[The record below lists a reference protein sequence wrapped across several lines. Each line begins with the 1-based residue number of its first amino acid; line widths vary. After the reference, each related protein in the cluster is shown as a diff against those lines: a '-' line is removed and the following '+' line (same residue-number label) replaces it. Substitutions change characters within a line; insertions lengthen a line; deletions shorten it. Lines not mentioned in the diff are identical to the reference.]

1 MAVDNE
7 LEKYFADNDVG
18 EKPTRPEQESDPLSR
33 YFEEQPKVEQPA
45 GGEIGIERYFQDEA
59 EKPSRAGA
67 IGRAVAEEFFPAT
80 AAGLAVGAISKL
92 PLPAVP
98 KFLVGATGAI
108 LSAGVAGRTQEAIA
122 RKVVGPEA
130 VEQFKAQRERDI
142 AQYPVS
148 TFAASALTPTVGALA
163 GLGKKGIGAA
173 GGAIRKAFTKAE
185 QAAPEA
191 VESGAVK
198 TFYHGS
204 PSTEIDKLQP
214 DSRGL
219 VFMSE
224 SKDVASSYRLSRTK
238 NVDLAK
244 AGLTDDEIKSY
255 RAYKNAIATQ
265 PEISPE
271 SLLSGKQFDEA
282 SSALEKL
289 DVYERGLAEQG
300 RVYEISIP
308 TSKLIDYREGD
319 KFYQTLEKVR
329 DDLYAKGEKRLGNIV
344 QNSIFNKIPPQSR
357 FLDKPFFD
365 SLKKQDIEG
374 ITLPHS
380 KEGTETMVVQGVI
393 KKPLGAEPARVP
405 PSRERMIEEVKARAE
420 PGQKMRATAE
430 RLLGD
435 AKTPEELAQK
445 IADKRNR
452 ALYDTYSPQT
462 LAKNLRVLSPED
474 RAVIAQGDD
483 LIGEVAK
490 FVSAEDYR
498 LSGNVQAADLIY
510 DDIFKT
516 ITNYAQGLN
525 LGKLIS
531 TTPDGY
537 AYILNKTLLKA
548 SRKFATDLEKSG
560 AEKASKITEDL
571 RKQAIDLFTKR
582 QATQAAYDQAKL
594 VARKD
599 LSKKAG
605 RIAEEA
611 ENKALLASYELA
623 SFEARLLAKDLGQ
636 QVSDHIKGNLLTTI
650 SQSAN
655 ILGNT
660 VNMPTRAATRQ
671 VASFLDQLERNV
683 VRPIVAR
690 LPGGKGFAEKY
701 LASEKQ
707 FMSPIGRGS
716 LERFLETG
724 KAGGRGVKE
733 GVVGL
738 KRGISAEGLL
748 TGEDIRGFQ
757 PLKAWEQLFTGK
769 GLAQP
774 IATGAAGTA
783 ARTMDKVRLLSEGT
797 LGIPPEVMFRLL
809 QLGDAPARRMAQA
822 RLLSERAQLR
832 GLKGIELQRA
842 VRFPFQEEVDKIA
855 QEAAEAVYQQD
866 TQLSRG
872 IKWLTGMIPGY
883 LENIP
888 GIGKTMAG
896 AARAGITAVIP
907 YQKTPTNVIDEILE
921 YAIPEYSF
929 VKGLAEQGQGKFR
942 SAKLKFA
949 KSIVGWAIG
958 NVADMLSNAG
968 VITSAASKSEKVRD
982 VQLPSEGA
990 KMFNI
995 TGSQRFMES
1004 GEKQETQPGDTLVS
1018 LEKLGVVGAI
1028 MSTRNEARKA
1038 TEGGSGSVG
1047 EAWAST
1053 LPQTLKFGFE
1063 QSFLRNMN
1071 SLLGA
1076 ISRGE
1081 AKDID
1086 SWLANYYSALS
1097 SAVIPNQVSAYSR
1110 YLSRNMPDK
1119 MMAKDIPGSD
1129 FATKSLNIF
1138 KEVIK
1143 RKLPRDAGDLPSRIN
1158 VWGQPIPQT
1167 PEGVDPFIYNFIDPT
1182 KTRKATYDDLTLAV
1196 YDLYKKTNQT
1206 EGIPQVPNRE
1216 LDVVKRRTGQKAR
1229 YRLDPFLYE
1238 EYARQ
1243 VGRANRQVAEDL
1255 FSSREFRR
1263 LDPYAQVKQLENAY
1277 RAASKAAREAFIRK
1291 NQRSIEA
1298 GQEL

>member
-7 LEKYFADNDVG
+7 LEKYFSDSDGGGQPAQP
-18 EKPTRPEQESDPLSR
+18 KQESDPLSR
-33 YFEEQPKVEQPA
+33 YFEEQPKAEQPA
-45 GGEIGIERYFQDEA
+45 GGEAGIERYFEEGA
-59 EKPSRAGA
+59 EKPTRVGA
-67 IGRAVAEEFFPAT
+67 IGRAVAEEFVPAT
-80 AAGLAVGAISKL
+80 AAGLAVSAISKL

-108 LSAGVAGRTQEAIA
+108 LSAGVAGRGQEAVA

-142 AQYPVS
+142 TQYPVS
-148 TFAASALTPTVGALA
+148 TFAASALTPTVAALA

-185 QAAPEA
+185 QATPEVAGAEKA
-191 VESGAVK
+191 VAGA
-198 TFYHGS
+198 
-204 PSTEIDKLQP
+204 TE
-214 DSRGL
+214 
-219 VFMSE
+219 
-224 SKDVASSYRLSRTK
+224 
-238 NVDLAK
+238 
-244 AGLTDDEIKSY
+244 
-255 RAYKNAIATQ
+255 
-265 PEISPE
+265 
-271 SLLSGKQFDEA
+271 
-282 SSALEKL
+282 
-289 DVYERGLAEQG
+289 
-300 RVYEISIP
+300 SIP
-308 TSKLIDYREGD
+308 
-319 KFYQTLEKVR
+319 
-329 DDLYAKGEKRLGNIV
+329 V
-344 QNSIFNKIPPQSR
+344 QQE
-357 FLDKPFFD
+357 L
-365 SLKKQDIEG
+365 
-374 ITLPHS
+374 
-380 KEGTETMVVQGVI
+380 
-393 KKPLGAEPARVP
+393 PLGIAPAEGGRAKL
-405 PSRERMIEEVKARAE
+405 IEEVKARAE

-452 ALYDTYSPQT
+452 ALYNTYSPQT

-483 LIGEVAK
+483 LVGNAAK
-490 FVSAEDYR
+490 IVSTEDAR
-498 LSGNVQAADLIY
+498 LAGNVQAADAMF
-510 DDIFKT
+510 DNVFEK
-516 ITNYAQGLN
+516 ITNAGQMLN
-525 LGKLIS
+525 LVKLIN

-537 AYILNKTLLKA
+537 AYMLSKTLLKA
-548 SRKFATDLEKSG
+548 SRQFVSDLEKSG

-571 RKQAIDLFTKR
+571 RKQAVDLFTKK
-582 QATQAAYDQAKL
+582 QAAEAAYNEAKL
-594 VARKD
+594 AARKD
-599 LSKKAG
+599 LSARAG
-605 RIAEEA
+605 KLAEEA
-611 ENKALLASYELA
+611 ENKALEASYELA
-623 SFEARLLAKDLGQ
+623 SFEARLLTKDLGQ
-636 QVSDHIKGNLLTTI
+636 QASDYIKGNLLTTI
-650 SQSAN
+650 SQGAN

-660 VNMPTRAATRQ
+660 VNIPARAATRQ

-683 VRPIVAR
+683 VKPIVTR

-701 LASEKQ
+701 LAGEKQ
-707 FMSPIGRGS
+707 FVSPIGKGS
-716 LERFLETG
+716 LERFLEVG

-748 TGEDIRGFQ
+748 AGEDIRGFQ
-757 PLKAWEQLFTGK
+757 PLQAWRQLFTGK

-797 LGIPPEVMFRLL
+797 LGIAPEVMFRLL

-822 RLLSERAQLR
+822 RLLSEQAQLR
-832 GLKGIELQRA
+832 GLRGEALKRA
-842 VRFPFQEEVDKIA
+842 VRFPLQEEVDKIA

-872 IKWLTGMIPGY
+872 IKWLTGLIPGY

-888 GIGKTMAG
+888 GPAGKAAAG

-949 KSIVGWAIG
+949 KSIVGWGIG

-968 VITSAASKSEKVRD
+968 VITSGASKSEKVRD
-982 VQLPSEGA
+982 VQLASEGS
-990 KMFNI
+990 KMLNL

-1004 GEKQETQPGDTLVS
+1004 GERQETRPGDTLVS
-1018 LEKLGVVGAI
+1018 LERLGVVGAI
-1028 MSTRNEARKA
+1028 MSTRNAARQA

-1047 EAWAST
+1047 EAWAAT

-1143 RKLPRDAGDLPSRIN
+1143 RKLPRDAGDIASRIN

-1243 VGRANRQVAEDL
+1243 VGKANRQVAEDL

-1263 LDPYAQVKQLENAY
+1263 LDPYAQVKQLENSY

>member
-1 MAVDNE
+1 MATAKELDALFVPEKEEEPDN
-7 LEKYFADNDVG
+7 LDTLF
-18 EKPTRPEQESDPLSR
+18 RPEAQEEPQADLDKLFVPESTQ
-33 YFEEQPKVEQPA
+33 EAQPE
-45 GGEIGIERYFQDEA
+45 
-59 EKPSRAGA
+59 PSRAGA
-67 IGRAVAEEFFPAT
+67 IGRAVAEEFVPAT

-122 RKVVGPEA
+122 GGVVGPEA

-163 GLGKKGIGAA
+163 GLGRKGIGAA
-173 GGAIRKAFTKAE
+173 GGAIRKAFTEAE

-191 VESGAVK
+191 VEAGAVK

-289 DVYERGLAEQG
+289 DTYERGLAEQG
-300 RVYEISIP
+300 RIYEISIP

-319 KFYQTLEKVR
+319 RFYQALEKVR

-483 LIGEVAK
+483 LVGKVAK

-537 AYILNKTLLKA
+537 AYILNKTLLNA

-560 AEKASKITEDL
+560 AEKTSKITEDL

-582 QATQAAYDQAKL
+582 QATQAAYDEAKL

-605 RIAEEA
+605 RLAEEA

-636 QVSDHIKGNLLTTI
+636 QASDHIKGNLLTTI

-660 VNMPTRAATRQ
+660 VNMPARAATRQ

-683 VRPIVAR
+683 VRPIVTR

-748 TGEDIRGFQ
+748 AGEDIRGFQ

-774 IATGAAGTA
+774 IATGAAGAA

-832 GLKGIELQRA
+832 GLKGRELQRA
-842 VRFPFQEEVDKIA
+842 VRFPLQEEVDKIA

-888 GIGKTMAG
+888 GIGKTAAG

-949 KSIVGWAIG
+949 KSIVGWGIG

-982 VQLPSEGA
+982 VQLASEGS
-990 KMFNI
+990 KMLNL

-1004 GEKQETQPGDTLVS
+1004 GERQETRPGDTLVS

-1028 MSTRNEARKA
+1028 MSTRNAARQA

-1047 EAWAST
+1047 EAWAAT

-1255 FSSREFRR
+1255 FSNRGFRK
-1263 LDPYAQVKQLENAY
+1263 LDPYEQVKQLENAY
-1277 RAASKAAREAFIRK
+1277 RAASKVAREAFIRK